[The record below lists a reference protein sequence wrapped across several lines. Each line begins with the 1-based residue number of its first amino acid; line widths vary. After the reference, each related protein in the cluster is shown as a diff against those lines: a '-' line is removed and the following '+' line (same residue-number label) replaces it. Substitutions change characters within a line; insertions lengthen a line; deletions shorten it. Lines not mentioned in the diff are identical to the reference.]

1 MKASS
6 SIEETDDA
14 SPLSEQQKQR
24 TLGELRFRFRS
35 SALKQS
41 PSSDALLH
49 DGEEEDFL
57 EEEDQLARYVEPPEL
72 PTLAMHKVFGK
83 ELFLDERF
91 ITCEMCDRRPFG
103 EYDITRLQRNTI
115 FYYHNFYYMYIYTC
129 YHHHQKSGALFWAM
143 TFYCWYKV
151 IGYFFVPLGIYFTS
165 LVSPAFVRTKQKGVR
180 ETVIE
185 ESSGSTHLSAF
196 AKREENAAKSVN
208 EDVYRREHAEQV
220 GIVVAMYAFLISAIF
235 IFPPF
240 FLFFA
245 PFEWIK
251 YLFLFY
257 VAWYFVL
264 DRDACEKG
272 TRFLGW
278 TRRLPFWR
286 LAAGY
291 FPVRLHKSADLD
303 PSKNYI
309 FGYHPHGV
317 ISVGAL
323 LTFASEATGFAN
335 AFPGID
341 VRLLTLSVNFFF
353 PFTRE
358 VLMAL
363 GINSVTRSS
372 VEKNLLRVK
381 SSAAKKPRGNAVV
394 IVVGGANEAMDA
406 HPGTAILTLAKRKGF
421 VRLALKTGA
430 TLVPVFAFGENDIFD
445 QVENPEGGV
454 LRAFQKRVKS
464 LIGITPPAFYGR
476 SLSRGVLRRF
486 FGKRG
491 VLPKRQSIEVVF
503 GKPLEIKEK
512 PYGNDQ
518 IPEDI
523 VDKYHKEYVNALR
536 NLYELHRKSFH
547 RMKRTDSFEDFA
559 SRQKKM
565 QPIRF
570 K

>member
-1 MKASS
+1 M
-6 SIEETDDA
+6 
-14 SPLSEQQKQR
+14 
-24 TLGELRFRFRS
+24 
-35 SALKQS
+35 
-41 PSSDALLH
+41 
-49 DGEEEDFL
+49 
-57 EEEDQLARYVEPPEL
+57 
-72 PTLAMHKVFGK
+72 
-83 ELFLDERF
+83 
-91 ITCEMCDRRPFG
+91 
-103 EYDITRLQRNTI
+103 
-115 FYYHNFYYMYIYTC
+115 
-129 YHHHQKSGALFWAM
+129 
-143 TFYCWYKV
+143 
-151 IGYFFVPLGIYFTS
+151 
-165 LVSPAFVRTKQKGVR
+165 
-180 ETVIE
+180 IE

-196 AKREENAAKSVN
+196 AKREETAAKSVN

-430 TLVPVFAFGENDIFD
+430 DVGTCIRVWRERYIRPSRKPGGWRFASVSKAREKFNRHHSAC
-445 QVENPEGGV
+445 V
-454 LRAFQKRVKS
+454 LRS
-464 LIGITPPAFYGR
+464 LVE
-476 SLSRGVLRRF
+476 SRRF
-486 FGKRG
+486 ETIF
-491 VLPKRQSIEVVF
+491 RQTRRLAEAPI
-503 GKPLEIKEK
+503 
-512 PYGNDQ
+512 D
-518 IPEDI
+518 
-523 VDKYHKEYVNALR
+523 R
-536 NLYELHRKSFH
+536 
-547 RMKRTDSFEDFA
+547 
-559 SRQKKM
+559 SRF
-565 QPIRF
+565 R
-570 K
+570 

>member
-1 MKASS
+1 
-6 SIEETDDA
+6 
-14 SPLSEQQKQR
+14 
-24 TLGELRFRFRS
+24 
-35 SALKQS
+35 
-41 PSSDALLH
+41 
-49 DGEEEDFL
+49 
-57 EEEDQLARYVEPPEL
+57 
-72 PTLAMHKVFGK
+72 
-83 ELFLDERF
+83 
-91 ITCEMCDRRPFG
+91 
-103 EYDITRLQRNTI
+103 
-115 FYYHNFYYMYIYTC
+115 
-129 YHHHQKSGALFWAM
+129 
-143 TFYCWYKV
+143 
-151 IGYFFVPLGIYFTS
+151 VPLGIYFTS
-165 LVSPAFVRTKQKGVR
+165 LVLPAFRTKKYAGGAR
-180 ETVIE
+180 ETGVGVLAK
-185 ESSGSTHLSAF
+185 ESSTTTTTTSSF
-196 AKREENAAKSVN
+196 ASRKENASKN
-208 EDVYRREHAEQV
+208 EDLQRREHAEQV

-240 FLFFA
+240 FLFLA

-272 TRFLGW
+272 TRFLSW

-323 LTFASEATGFAN
+323 LTFASEATGFGV

-372 VEKNLLRVK
+372 VEKNLLRVR
-381 SSAAKKPRGNAVV
+381 SGKKNDEGNTNEEQPRGNAVV

-430 TLVPVFAFGENDIFD
+430 SLVPVFAFGENDIFD

-512 PYGNDQ
+512 PFGNDP

-523 VDKYHKEYVNALR
+523 VNTYHREYVDALR
-536 NLYELHRKSFH
+536 NLYESHRKSFH
-547 RMKRTDSFEDFA
+547 RMKRSDSFEDFA

>member
-1 MKASS
+1 
-6 SIEETDDA
+6 
-14 SPLSEQQKQR
+14 
-24 TLGELRFRFRS
+24 
-35 SALKQS
+35 
-41 PSSDALLH
+41 
-49 DGEEEDFL
+49 
-57 EEEDQLARYVEPPEL
+57 
-72 PTLAMHKVFGK
+72 
-83 ELFLDERF
+83 
-91 ITCEMCDRRPFG
+91 
-103 EYDITRLQRNTI
+103 
-115 FYYHNFYYMYIYTC
+115 
-129 YHHHQKSGALFWAM
+129 M
-143 TFYCWYKV
+143 TFYCWYRV
-151 IGYFFVPLGIYFTS
+151 IGYFFVPLGVYFTS
-165 LVSPAFVRTKQKGVR
+165 LVLPAFRTKTGKKESDEGKGGTSASASTSAAAAR
-180 ETVIE
+180 ETVVREASSLSPPPKVFASRKNE
-185 ESSGSTHLSAF
+185 EM
-196 AKREENAAKSVN
+196 
-208 EDVYRREHAEQV
+208 DRREHAEQV

-240 FLFFA
+240 FLFYA

-264 DRDACEKG
+264 DREACEKG
-272 TRFLGW
+272 VRFLSW

-286 LAAGY
+286 LAAGD
-291 FPVRLHKSADLD
+291 FPVRLH
-303 PSKNYI
+303 KNYI

-323 LTFASEATGFAN
+323 LTFASEATGFAI

-372 VEKNLLRVK
+372 VEKNLLRV
-381 SSAAKKPRGNAVV
+381 SSSSSQGQTTKEPQGNAVV

-430 TLVPVFAFGENDIFD
+430 SLVPVFAFGENDIFD

-503 GKPLEIKEK
+503 GKPLEIREK
-512 PYGNDQ
+512 PYGNDP
-518 IPEDI
+518 IPEDV

-536 NLYELHRKSFH
+536 DLYELHRKSFH
-547 RMKRTDSFEDFA
+547 RMKRSDSAEDFA

>member
-1 MKASS
+1 MMINHLYHHRTAAFWRIRYNTLTIKHYFLLPQLLLHVYTRVLLSS
-6 SIEETDDA
+6 SIT
-14 SPLSEQQKQR
+14 
-24 TLGELRFRFRS
+24 
-35 SALKQS
+35 
-41 PSSDALLH
+41 
-49 DGEEEDFL
+49 
-57 EEEDQLARYVEPPEL
+57 
-72 PTLAMHKVFGK
+72 
-83 ELFLDERF
+83 
-91 ITCEMCDRRPFG
+91 
-103 EYDITRLQRNTI
+103 
-115 FYYHNFYYMYIYTC
+115 
-129 YHHHQKSGALFWAM
+129 GALFWAM

-165 LVSPAFVRTKQKGVR
+165 LVSPAFVRRSKKNGAR

-523 VDKYHKEYVNALR
+523 VDKYHKEYVHALR

>member
-1 MKASS
+1 
-6 SIEETDDA
+6 
-14 SPLSEQQKQR
+14 
-24 TLGELRFRFRS
+24 
-35 SALKQS
+35 
-41 PSSDALLH
+41 
-49 DGEEEDFL
+49 
-57 EEEDQLARYVEPPEL
+57 
-72 PTLAMHKVFGK
+72 
-83 ELFLDERF
+83 
-91 ITCEMCDRRPFG
+91 
-103 EYDITRLQRNTI
+103 
-115 FYYHNFYYMYIYTC
+115 
-129 YHHHQKSGALFWAM
+129 M
-143 TFYCWYKV
+143 TFYCWYRV
-151 IGYFFVPLGIYFTS
+151 IGYFFVPLGVYFTS
-165 LVSPAFVRTKQKGVR
+165 LVLPAFRTKTTTTGKKESDEGRGGTSTSTSAAAR
-180 ETVIE
+180 ETVVREASSLSSSSSPPPPPKVFASRKNE
-185 ESSGSTHLSAF
+185 EM
-196 AKREENAAKSVN
+196 N
-208 EDVYRREHAEQV
+208 RREHAEQV

-240 FLFFA
+240 FLFYA

-264 DRDACEKG
+264 DREACEKG
-272 TRFLGW
+272 VRFLSW

-323 LTFASEATGFAN
+323 LTFASEATGFAI

-372 VEKNLLRVK
+372 VEKNLLRVSS
-381 SSAAKKPRGNAVV
+381 SSAAQGQTTKEPQGNAVV

-430 TLVPVFAFGENDIFD
+430 SLVPVFAFGENDIFD

-503 GKPLEIKEK
+503 GKPLEIREK
-512 PYGNDQ
+512 PYGNDP
-518 IPEDI
+518 IPEDV
-523 VDKYHKEYVNALR
+523 VDKYHKAYVNALR
-536 NLYELHRKSFH
+536 DLYELHRKSFH
-547 RMKRTDSFEDFA
+547 RMKRSDSAEDFA